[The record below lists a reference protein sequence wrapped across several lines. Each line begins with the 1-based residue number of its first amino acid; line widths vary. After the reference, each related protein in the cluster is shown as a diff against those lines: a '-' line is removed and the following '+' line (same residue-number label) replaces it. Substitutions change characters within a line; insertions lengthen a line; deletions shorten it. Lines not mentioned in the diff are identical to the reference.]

1 MRRSFASMRPSH
13 TVHPEH
19 KKTALSLTLRAV

>member
-1 MRRSFASMRPSH
+1 MASRHTVHPEHLRSLPSMASRH

-19 KKTALSLTLRAV
+19 KK